1 MSDETIIMLGIDEV
15 RPYENNPRINGEQTG
30 RKCRMMELDP
40 HYCDVISSRLEQF
53 TGQKA
58 ELIAE

>member
-1 MSDETIIMLGIDEV
+1 MSDETIIMLGIDV
-15 RPYENNPRINGEQTG
+15 VVPYENNPRINGEQAG
-30 RKCRMMELDP
+30 CKCRMMELDP
-40 HYCDVISSRLEQF
+40 RYCDVILGRLEQF